1 MVWPF
6 IDRRE
11 RLRRQA
17 SDWIAKLNGPHGEG
31 DRAAF
36 ERWYRASP
44 DHAATY
50 DRLSAVFEM
59 AGNVRP
65 ARAAAATPKPEAPRI
80 AGYAWAAAAATIV
93 CGVLAFTI
101 LVGRSA
107 APPVDSGRQL
117 AVFVAANDAGRLLRL
132 VDGSDVELSPGARV
146 RVDIDSTGRRL
157 WLERGEGRFVVF
169 HDGRPFVVAAKGAT
183 ITARGTQFRVRLDP
197 EGTLVSLIEGRIDVA
212 YAVSSQ
218 RSGQQ
223 VASLTAGQQ
232 LLVPAG
238 AAQNAPAAITAGMSM
253 IQFDDATLGE
263 AVEELN
269 RGAPG
274 QIRLAEP
281 ALGGLRVTGAFR
293 AGDTEAFARGVA
305 AALNLQLVREA
316 DGGLVLRGASRSE
329 ATRSSD

>member
-6 IDRRE
+6 IGRRE
-11 RLRRQA
+11 RVRRQA
-17 SDWIAKLNGPHGEG
+17 SDWIAKFNGPHGEG

-65 ARAAAATPKPEAPRI
+65 ARAVAATPKPETPRI

-101 LVGRSA
+101 LGGRSA

-132 VDGSDVELSPGARV
+132 VDGSEVELSPGARL
-146 RVDIDSTGRRL
+146 RVDIDSSRRRL

-169 HDGRPFVVAAKGAT
+169 HDGRPFVVAAEGAT

-197 EGTLVSLIEGRIDVA
+197 EGTLVSLIEGRIDVS
-212 YAVSSQ
+212 YAASS
-218 RSGQQ
+218 RPSGQR
-223 VASLTAGQQ
+223 VASLRAGQH
-232 LLVPAG
+232 LLVPA
-238 AAQNAPAAITAGMSM
+238 APVQHMPAAIAAGPTM
-253 IQFDDATLGE
+253 IEFDDVTLGE
-263 AVEELN
+263 AVEQIN
-269 RGAPG
+269 RSAAAR
-274 QIRLAEP
+274 IRLADP
-281 ALGGLRVTGAFR
+281 ALEKLRVTGAFR
-293 AGDTEAFARGVA
+293 AGDAEAFAQSVA
-305 AALNLQLVREA
+305 AALNLQVVREP
-316 DGGLVLRGASRSE
+316 DGGLVLHGARQSE
-329 ATRSSD
+329 GTR